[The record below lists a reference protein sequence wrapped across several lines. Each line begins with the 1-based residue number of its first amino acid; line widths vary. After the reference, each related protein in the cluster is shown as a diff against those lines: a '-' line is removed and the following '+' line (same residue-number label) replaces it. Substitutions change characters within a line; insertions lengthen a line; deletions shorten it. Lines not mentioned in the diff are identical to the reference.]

1 MKIRELVRHWEH
13 TAKGR
18 MARNHY
24 SIPLDVESAARLA
37 ALHEMYPRRS
47 VEELLGEL
55 VGAALEELEASFP
68 YVKGSQVV
76 ATDEQGDRSMRM
88 SALPHASCRSRA
100 STCTNWSRNKTPPVT
115 ERDFSHAGGARRERA
130 CARPRRIPRG

>member
-47 VEELLGEL
+47 VEELLGERS
-55 VGAALEELEASFP
+55 APPWKNWRRAFP
-68 YVKGSQVV
+68 
-76 ATDEQGDRSMRM
+76 T
-88 SALPHASCRSRA
+88 
-100 STCTNWSRNKTPPVT
+100 
-115 ERDFSHAGGARRERA
+115 
-130 CARPRRIPRG
+130 

>member
-76 ATDEQGDRSMRM
+76 ATDEQGDP
-88 SALPHASCRSRA
+88 LYEDVGPTHASCRSRA

>member
-55 VGAALEELEASFP
+55 VGAALE
-68 YVKGSQVV
+68 
-76 ATDEQGDRSMRM
+76 
-88 SALPHASCRSRA
+88 
-100 STCTNWSRNKTPPVT
+100 
-115 ERDFSHAGGARRERA
+115 DFFFFFFSL
-130 CARPRRIPRG
+130 

>member
-55 VGAALEELEASFP
+55 VAPPWKNWRRAFP
-68 YVKGSQVV
+68 
-76 ATDEQGDRSMRM
+76 T
-88 SALPHASCRSRA
+88 
-100 STCTNWSRNKTPPVT
+100 
-115 ERDFSHAGGARRERA
+115 
-130 CARPRRIPRG
+130 

>member
-76 ATDEQGDRSMRM
+76 ATDEQGDPLVSYTHLDVYKRQ
-88 SALPHASCRSRA
+88 ASSTATICSR
-100 STCTNWSRNKTPPVT
+100 RFKP
-115 ERDFSHAGGARRERA
+115 GA
-130 CARPRRIPRG
+130 